1 MNNAI
6 RRILVGFLVSAWTV
20 AAYAADL
27 DAALS
32 RMRES
37 LAQRQAKELIVEF
50 GQVDFGAWPAG
61 EIKKTVDAL
70 ELRGRAYFIVKEG
83 RRAEADLKQALGI
96 DAKNV
101 AVWLTRGE
109 NYLRNLEDEAE
120 ALACFA
126 EVTRITGASH
136 GWQNLTATMF
146 RAQILT
152 DQVRPDEALA
162 ELKRLGDPSDLPA
175 AWRLKA
181 LRAYGHAYASQG
193 KDSEALAQFREA
205 LRVESE
211 TKRAA
216 AKR

>member
-1 MNNAI
+1 MNKTI
-6 RRILVGFLVSAWTV
+6 RRILVGFLVSAWAV
-20 AAYAADL
+20 AAHAADP

-32 RMRES
+32 RMREL

-50 GQVDFGAWPAG
+50 GQVDFSSWPTS

-70 ELRGRAYFIVKEG
+70 ELRGRAYFILKEG
-83 RRAEADLKQALGI
+83 RRAETDLKQALGI
-96 DAKNV
+96 DPNNTG
-101 AVWLTRGE
+101 VWLTRGE
-109 NYLRNLEDEAE
+109 NYLRNLEDDAQ
-120 ALACFA
+120 ALAAFA
-126 EVTRITGASH
+126 EVARITGASH
-136 GWQNLTATMF
+136 GWQNLTATLF

-152 DQVRPDEALA
+152 DQVQADEALA
-162 ELKRLGDPSDLPA
+162 ELKRLGNPSDLPA
-175 AWRLKA
+175 TWRIKV

-216 AKR
+216 AKP

>member
-1 MNNAI
+1 MSNI
-6 RRILVGFLVSAWTV
+6 IKRILVGFLVSAWAF
-20 AAYAADL
+20 AAHAADP

-32 RMRES
+32 RMREL

-50 GQVDFGAWPAG
+50 GPVDFSAWPAG
-61 EIKKTVDAL
+61 EMKKTVDAL

-96 DAKNV
+96 DPKNIV
-101 AVWLTRGE
+101 VWLTRGE
-109 NYLRNLEDEAE
+109 NYLRNLEDEAQ
-120 ALACFA
+120 ALTCFE

-136 GWQNLTATMF
+136 GWQNLTAALF

-152 DQVRPDEALA
+152 DQVRADEALA
-162 ELKRLGDPSDLPA
+162 ELKRLDDPSNLPA
-175 AWRLKA
+175 TWRIKV

-193 KDSEALAQFREA
+193 NDSEALAQFREA

-216 AKR
+216 AKP